1 MPEQYRVVHY
11 IERGRDIFEEWLK
24 ALKDK
29 RAAVA
34 VARASKRIE
43 TSNFGEHKPCRE
55 SVWEIVIDYGP
66 GYRIYYSIIGKT
78 VVMLLCAGDK
88 RTQQK
93 DKNRAIEYLRKYK
106 EEHRLRLPTLYLKTK
121 QLSGIS

>member
-1 MPEQYRVVHY
+1 MKGDRPTMPEQYRVVHY

-29 RAAVA
+29 RATVA
-34 VARASKRIE
+34 VARAAKRIE
-43 TSNFGEHKPCRE
+43 TGNFGGHKPCRE
-55 SVWEIVIDYGP
+55 GILKIIIDYGL
-66 GYRIYYSIIGKT
+66 GYRIYYSIIGQT

-93 DKNRAIEYLRKYK
+93 DINRAIEYLRK
-106 EEHRLRLPTLYLKTK
+106 
-121 QLSGIS
+121 

>member
-11 IERGRDIFEEWLK
+11 RENGRDIFEDWLK

-29 RAAVA
+29 KGAVA
-34 VARASKRIE
+34 IDRVVKRIE
-43 TSNFGEHKPCRE
+43 NGHFGEHKPCRE
-55 SVWEIVIDYGP
+55 GVWELIIDYGP
-66 GYRIYYSIIGKT
+66 GYRVYYSIIGKT

-93 DKNRAIEYLRKYK
+93 DINRAIEYLRKYK
-106 EEHRLRLPTLYLKTK
+106 EEHCA
-121 QLSGIS
+121 